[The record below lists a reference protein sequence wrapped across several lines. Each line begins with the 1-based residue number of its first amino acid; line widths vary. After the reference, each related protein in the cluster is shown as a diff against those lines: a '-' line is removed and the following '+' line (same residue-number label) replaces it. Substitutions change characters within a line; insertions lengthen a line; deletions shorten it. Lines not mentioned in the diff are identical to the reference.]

1 MRCLSCLLLV
11 VVVAACGDSSKAKP
25 DANNAPADA
34 RPDSSNADAPPDSPA
49 QVTDGIAGALAAA
62 DGTGMSLPI
71 HHVTVTYIKPQLGS
85 MTNDPAGFTIQAQ
98 KDGPGLFVT
107 VDPAT
112 LSPVPVVGDVVDF
125 TITQMGTVHTERR
138 AQAVDSFTRVSQG
151 ADVSALATDVS
162 SVTDLVTNLAMYDAR
177 VVNVTGTFAAAP
189 ASSGTG
195 FQALTLNTAGVTD
208 PMLQLRAPATIVDAN
223 DFAATCQIS
232 AHAVPVGRFDAT
244 AEIGV
249 YATSDFTLGSCPA
262 PAVVSATALSATAMR
277 VTFSRNLDSTSVM
290 TDASQ
295 FTATG
300 LTFSNPVVAGRTVT
314 LTTTA
319 QTPNSDYDVV
329 VANTV
334 KDLLGSAL
342 ATSLDAHMLGFV
354 TLAGVRINELNA
366 NIASNCDLIELR
378 VISDGSMAGFKI
390 TERTGSTSNNEM
402 SFTFPAGFNVHKND
416 FVVVH
421 TASASTTCN
430 PGGATAETTA
440 PNDQPTATYGRNFDT
455 AFDFYSTDNGIT
467 NTDNVIT
474 LFDSTGTIVDALL
487 VSKDPAG
494 TSAAAGSLNGATAVL
509 TASQWMPA
517 AASYDGTA
525 FCTNAAD
532 DLDATATTV
541 SGNSIQ
547 RINDS
552 DTNAKADWTTGA
564 GATSTWGALNAGQSA
579 LP

>member
-1 MRCLSCLLLV
+1 MRCLPCLLV
-11 VVVAACGDSSKAKP
+11 VAAACGGRSSSTP
-25 DANNAPADA
+25 DANNHPADSHADSSSQSDAPA
-34 RPDSSNADAPPDSPA
+34 DSPA
-49 QVTDGIAGALAAA
+49 QVGDGIAEALAAP
-62 DGTGMSLPI
+62 DGTGQSLPI
-71 HHVTVTYIKPQLGS
+71 HHATVTYIKPQLGS

-98 KDGPGLFVT
+98 QTGPGLFVS

-112 LSPVPVVGDVVDF
+112 LTPAPVVGDVVDF
-125 TITQMGTVHTERR
+125 TITQMGTVHMERR

-162 SVTDLVTNLAMYDAR
+162 SVTDLVSSIATYDAR

-189 ASSGTG
+189 ANSGTG
-195 FQALTLNTAGVTD
+195 FQALTLTTAGITGD
-208 PMLQLRAPATIVDAN
+208 AMLQLRAPATLVDAN
-223 DFAATCQIS
+223 DFASTCQIT

-249 YATSDFTLGSCPA
+249 YAASDFTLASCPA
-262 PAVVSATALSATAMR
+262 PAVVSATALSATSMR
-277 VTFSRNLDSTSVM
+277 VTFSRNLDATTVM

-295 FTATG
+295 FTTTG
-300 LTFSNPVVAGRTVT
+300 LTFSNPVVTGRTVT

-319 QTPNSDYDVV
+319 QTPNTDYDVV

-342 ATSLDAHMLGFV
+342 ATTLDAHVLGYV

-390 TERTGSTSNNEM
+390 TERTGNTSNNEM
-402 SFTFPAGFNVHKND
+402 SFTFPAGFSVHKND
-416 FVVVH
+416 FIVVH

-440 PNDQPTATYGRNFDT
+440 PNDQAQATYGRNFDT

-474 LFDSTGTIVDALL
+474 LFDTTGTIVDAVLI
-487 VSKDPAG
+487 SKDPAG
-494 TSAAAGSLNGATAVL
+494 TSAATGSLNAATTVL
-509 TASQWMPA
+509 AANQWMPA
-517 AASYDGTA
+517 AASYTGTD

-541 SGNSIQ
+541 TGSSIQ
-547 RINDS
+547 RLNDA

-564 GATSTWGALNAGQSA
+564 GATATWGALNAGQAA
-579 LP
+579 L